1 MAAAAATDVG
11 ADEGPT
17 SPRCSHARIAGCKA
31 SAELERRLTG
41 DTGVFRTVG
50 VHICTTCFGG
60 VKYCVSRARTA
71 VGSAVGRGRR
81 TTREPVSSSGTNMD
95 IGSQ

>member
-1 MAAAAATDVG
+1 MAVTTATGVG

-17 SPRCSHARIAGCKA
+17 SPRCKHARIAGCKV

-50 VHICTTCFGG
+50 VHTFTNCSDD
-60 VKYCVSRARTA
+60 VKYCVSFT
-71 VGSAVGRGRR
+71 R
-81 TTREPVSSSGTNMD
+81 TTP
-95 IGSQ
+95 IGYGFDLK